1 MFYLPEL
8 NVIAPELCLLL
19 MSCVVLLA
27 DLFLPKNYRQLT
39 YLLAQLALLMTAA
52 LVISTD
58 LHVIQVAFDG
68 QIIVDP
74 LSVLLKFFILLT
86 GFFVFL
92 YSNHY
97 ISDRD
102 MAYGD
107 FYVLG
112 LFSIIGMMVLV
123 SGYSFLTIY
132 LGLELLSLPL
142 YAMVALQRNMLT
154 RTEAAMKYF
163 VMGALAS
170 GMLLY
175 GMSLLYGV
183 SGSLII
189 SDVFAVLQSD
199 GESKQLL
206 VAMALV
212 FLIVGFAFK
221 LGAAPFHMWVPDV
234 YQGAPTATTLMISS
248 APKLAAFAM
257 MMRLMTDAMAPLMI
271 DWQQLVTALALLSL
285 VIGNV
290 IAIAQTNI
298 KRLFAYS
305 AIAHIGFMLLGVLS
319 GSGDGYGAALFY
331 MITYVITAVA
341 GFAMIILMSQKGYEA
356 ETIQD
361 FKGLNARNPWYAF
374 LMLIVLFSM
383 AGVPPTVGFFAKLAV
398 LESIIAADFLWLALI
413 AVLFSVVG
421 AYYYLRIVKV
431 IYFDAPD
438 DPSAIQAPLDF
449 RVALSINSLSVLAL
463 GLLPNF
469 LLVVCRAVFV

>member
-8 NVIAPELCLLL
+8 NVMAPELCLLG
-19 MSCVVLLA
+19 MSCIVLLA
-27 DLFLPKNYRQLT
+27 DLFLPKDYRQFT

-52 LVISTD
+52 LVVSTD
-58 LHVIQVAFDG
+58 MQVIQLAFDG

-74 LSVLLKFFILLT
+74 LAILLKFFILLT

-92 YSNHY
+92 YSNNY
-97 ISDRD
+97 IAERNI
-102 MAYGD
+102 AYGD

-112 LFSIIGMMVLV
+112 LFSITGMMILV

-142 YAMVALQRNMLT
+142 YAMVALQRDMVI
-154 RTEAAMKYF
+154 RAEAAMKYF

-183 SGSLII
+183 TGSLIV
-189 SDVFAVLQSD
+189 SDVFAVLQSG
-199 GESKQLL
+199 GESQQLL

-212 FLIVGFAFK
+212 FIIVGFAFK

-257 MMRLMTDAMAPLMI
+257 MIRLLTDAMGTLSP
-271 DWQQLVTALALLSL
+271 DWHQLL
-285 VIGNV
+285 IV
-290 IAIAQTNI
+290 IAILSMGIGNIVAIVQTNI

-305 AIAHIGFMLLGVLS
+305 AISHIGFMLLGILT
-319 GSGDGYGAALFY
+319 GTNDGYGAALFY

-341 GFAMIILMSQKGYEA
+341 GFAMVVLMSQNGYEA
-356 ETIQD
+356 ENIQD

-398 LESIIAADFLWLALI
+398 LEPVIATGNLWLAVV
-413 AVLFSVVG
+413 AVLFSVIG

-431 IYFDAPD
+431 MYFDAPD
-438 DPSAIQAPLDF
+438 NPSVIQAPLDF
-449 RVALSINSLSVLAL
+449 RVAISTNALAVLAL
-463 GLLPNF
+463 GFFPNF